1 MKITEKVFESFKWID
16 IENPIKED
24 LEKIN
29 KELGLN
35 YYLIKD
41 SLEKGHLPK
50 YEKNYKV
57 EFYIFRAYTSD
68 IKLHIDKVGE
78 MSNKIAFFIFEDKLI
93 TIHRAHFN
101 FLNIH
106 EEKHIKINELFLRIV
121 KLMVGT
127 FQKPTFDLSNKI
139 SEIERTIFLKDH
151 RKVLL
156 EELYFIKSQSRI
168 LKKVLHITQSVME
181 QSAENFRASYQYQ
194 DIKDELL
201 NLLTY
206 NEESVEN
213 SNQLMTTYLSISDQK
228 NNEVVRLLTIF
239 SAFFLPLTFIAGVY
253 GMNFK
258 IMPELDW
265 KWGYFFSILLMAAV
279 VIVIYIWFRRK
290 RIL

>member
-1 MKITEKVFESFKWID
+1 MKITEKIFESFKWID

-68 IKLHIDKVGE
+68 IKLHIDEVGE
-78 MSNKIAFFIFEDKLI
+78 MSNKIAFFLYDDKLI

-101 FLNIH
+101 FLQIH
-106 EEKHIKINELFLRIV
+106 EEKHIKINEFFLRIV
-121 KLMVGT
+121 KLMLDT
-127 FQKPTFDLSNKI
+127 FKKPTIDLSNKI
-139 SEIERTIFLKDH
+139 SDIERTIFLKDH

-156 EELYFIKSQSRI
+156 EELYYIKSQSRI
-168 LKKVLHITQSVME
+168 LKKVLQITQSVIE
-181 QSAENFRASYQYQ
+181 QSSQNFIASFQYQ

-258 IMPELDW
+258 FMPELNW
-265 KWGYFFSILLMAAV
+265 EWGYYFSILLMTAV

>member
-24 LEKIN
+24 LEKIT
-29 KELGLN
+29 KDHGLN

-50 YEKNYKV
+50 YEKTYKID
-57 EFYIFRAYTSD
+57 FFIFRAYTSD
-68 IKLHIDKVGE
+68 IKLHIDEVGE

-121 KLMVGT
+121 KLMLDT
-127 FQKPTFDLSNKI
+127 FQKPTIDLSNKI

-181 QSAENFRASYQYQ
+181 QSVDNFGASYQYQ

-213 SNQLMTTYLSISDQK
+213 SNQLMNTYLSISDQK

-253 GMNFK
+253 GMNFDF
-258 IMPELDW
+258 MPELNW
-265 KWGYFFSILLMAAV
+265 KWGYFFSIGLMLLV
-279 VIVIYIWFRRK
+279 VIVIYLWFRRK

>member
-24 LEKIN
+24 LEKIT
-29 KELGLN
+29 KVHGLN

-50 YEKNYKV
+50 YEKTYKID
-57 EFYIFRAYTSD
+57 FFIFRAYTSD
-68 IKLHIDKVGE
+68 IKLHIDEVGE

-121 KLMVGT
+121 KLMLDT
-127 FQKPTFDLSNKI
+127 FQKPTIDLSNKI

-181 QSAENFRASYQYQ
+181 QSADNFRASYQYQ

-213 SNQLMTTYLSISDQK
+213 SNQLMNTYLSISDQK

-253 GMNFK
+253 GMNFRF
-258 IMPELDW
+258 MPELNW
-265 KWGYFFSILLMAAV
+265 KWGYFFSIGFMLLV
-279 VIVIYIWFRRK
+279 VIVIYLWFRRK